1 MSELK
6 VCVLG
11 LGYIGLPAAV
21 IVAKAGYRVLGVDIN
36 DEVVRQVNSGEA
48 HFQEPDL
55 NAALAHVVGCNQ
67 LVVHLEAQPSD
78 IFIICVPTP
87 VSQNDHGVEADMSYV
102 NAAADQIASVLK
114 DGDMVILE
122 STSPVGATDD
132 LQRRLNSM
140 LPENVSVTVAYC
152 PERVL
157 PGQIMIEMVRNS
169 RVVGCNNPKV
179 RKKIAEFYR
188 SFVEGEVVET
198 NTKTAEMCK
207 LVENS
212 YRDVNIALANEL
224 SILCDADD
232 IDVWEL
238 INIANR
244 HPRVNILAPGAG
256 VGGHCIAVDPLFI
269 VARNPD
275 AARIIKLARVTNDE
289 KTNWVIERIE
299 TLLDD
304 LERRLRRKPKLACLG
319 VTFKPDVDD
328 LRGAPALKI
337 YRHFLEEGVEVVAVD
352 PMLKNHPSI
361 ETKPFSEAVLTADLV
376 VVLVAHSFFKQNPNL
391 EILKNQKVFDCCGL
405 LSIKRIDQTL

>member
-1 MSELK
+1 M
-6 VCVLG
+6 
-11 LGYIGLPAAV
+11 
-21 IVAKAGYRVLGVDIN
+21 
-36 DEVVRQVNSGEA
+36 
-48 HFQEPDL
+48 
-55 NAALAHVVGCNQ
+55 
-67 LVVHLEAQPSD
+67 
-78 IFIICVPTP
+78 
-87 VSQNDHGVEADMSYV
+87 SQNDHGVEADMTYV
-102 NAAADQIASVLK
+102 NAAADQIAPVLK
-114 DGDMVILE
+114 DGDIVILE

-132 LQRRLNSM
+132 VQRRLNSM

-157 PGQIMIEMVRNS
+157 PGRIMIEMVRNS
-169 RVVGCNNPKV
+169 RVVGCNNPKA

-238 INIANR
+238 ISIANR

-304 LERRLRRKPKLACLG
+304 LERN
-319 VTFKPDVDD
+319 FDVSRS
-328 LRGAPALKI
+328 LLVGSHLNQ
-337 YRHFLEEGVEVVAVD
+337 
-352 PMLKNHPSI
+352 MLM
-361 ETKPFSEAVLTADLV
+361 T
-376 VVLVAHSFFKQNPNL
+376 
-391 EILKNQKVFDCCGL
+391 
-405 LSIKRIDQTL
+405 

>member
-67 LVVHLEAQPSD
+67 LVVQLEAQPSD

-87 VSQNDHGVEADMSYV
+87 VSQNDHGVEADMTYV
-102 NAAADQIASVLK
+102 NAAADQIAPVLK
-114 DGDMVILE
+114 DGDIVILE

-132 LQRRLNSM
+132 VQRRLNSM

-157 PGQIMIEMVRNS
+157 PGRIMIEMVRNS
-169 RVVGCNNPKV
+169 RVVGCNNPKA

-238 INIANR
+238 ISIANR

-269 VARNPD
+269 VARNPN

-337 YRHFLEEGVEVVAVD
+337 YRHFLDEGVEVVAVD
-352 PMLKNHPSI
+352 PMLTNHPSVKK
-361 ETKPFSEAVLTADLV
+361 KPFGVAVLTADLV

-391 EILKNQKVFDCCGL
+391 EILKNQKFLIAVDCY
-405 LSIKRIDQTL
+405 Q

>member
-1 MSELK
+1 MRAWAWLHRFA
-6 VCVLG
+6 C
-11 LGYIGLPAAV
+11 AV

-67 LVVHLEAQPSD
+67 LVVQLEAQPSD

-87 VSQNDHGVEADMSYV
+87 VSQNDHGVEADMTYV
-102 NAAADQIASVLK
+102 NAAADQIAPVLK
-114 DGDMVILE
+114 DGDIVILE

-132 LQRRLNSM
+132 VQRRLNSM

-157 PGQIMIEMVRNS
+157 PGRIMIEMVRNS
-169 RVVGCNNPKV
+169 RVVGCNNPKA

-238 INIANR
+238 ISIANR

-304 LERRLRRKPKLACLG
+304 LERRLLRKPKLACLG

-337 YRHFLEEGVEVVAVD
+337 YRHFLDKGVEVVAVD
-352 PMLKNHPSI
+352 PCS
-361 ETKPFSEAVLTADLV
+361 
-376 VVLVAHSFFKQNPNL
+376 
-391 EILKNQKVFDCCGL
+391 
-405 LSIKRIDQTL
+405 RIIHQ

>member
-67 LVVHLEAQPSD
+67 LVVQLEAQPSD

-87 VSQNDHGVEADMSYV
+87 VSQNDHGVEADMTYV
-102 NAAADQIASVLK
+102 NAAADQIAPVLK
-114 DGDMVILE
+114 DGDIVILE

-132 LQRRLNSM
+132 VQRRLNSM

-157 PGQIMIEMVRNS
+157 PGRIMIEMVRNS
-169 RVVGCNNPKV
+169 RVVGCNNPKA

-238 INIANR
+238 ISIANR

-337 YRHFLEEGVEVVAVD
+337 YRHFLDEGVEVVAVD
-352 PMLKNHPSI
+352 PMLTNHPSVK
-361 ETKPFSEAVLTADLV
+361 TKPFGEAVLTADLV

-391 EILKNQKVFDCCGL
+391 EILKNQKSF
-405 LSIKRIDQTL
+405 

>member
-1 MSELK
+1 
-6 VCVLG
+6 
-11 LGYIGLPAAV
+11 
-21 IVAKAGYRVLGVDIN
+21 
-36 DEVVRQVNSGEA
+36 
-48 HFQEPDL
+48 
-55 NAALAHVVGCNQ
+55 
-67 LVVHLEAQPSD
+67 
-78 IFIICVPTP
+78 
-87 VSQNDHGVEADMSYV
+87 
-102 NAAADQIASVLK
+102 
-114 DGDMVILE
+114 
-122 STSPVGATDD
+122 
-132 LQRRLNSM
+132 M

-157 PGQIMIEMVRNS
+157 PGRIMIEMVRNS
-169 RVVGCNNPKV
+169 RVVGCNNPKA

-238 INIANR
+238 ISIANR

-269 VARNPD
+269 VARNPN

-328 LRGAPALKI
+328 LRGTQL
-337 YRHFLEEGVEVVAVD
+337 
-352 PMLKNHPSI
+352 
-361 ETKPFSEAVLTADLV
+361 
-376 VVLVAHSFFKQNPNL
+376 
-391 EILKNQKVFDCCGL
+391 
-405 LSIKRIDQTL
+405 